1 MDLQNLNALKAGD
14 RIRISRDHGD
24 VGIRAG
30 ALGTVTAIARAP
42 EAPAFP
48 TVYIQL
54 DSSHPALAWDNEL
67 MLAPDIYRDP
77 TDEERGRIDPDSIV
91 ASIETTN
98 VPRSPAD
105 ERALRWLP
113 GKAEAA

>member
-1 MDLQNLNALKAGD
+1 MDLQTLNTLKAGD
-14 RIRISRDHGD
+14 RVRITKDHGD

-30 ALGTVTAIARAP
+30 AMGTVTAIARASD
-42 EAPAFP
+42 APAFP

-54 DSSHPALAWDNEL
+54 DSTHPALAWDEL
-67 MLAPDIYRDP
+67 MLAPDIYRDSA
-77 TDEERGRIDPDSIV
+77 DEDRGRIDPDSIV

-105 ERALRWLP
+105 EQGLRWLP